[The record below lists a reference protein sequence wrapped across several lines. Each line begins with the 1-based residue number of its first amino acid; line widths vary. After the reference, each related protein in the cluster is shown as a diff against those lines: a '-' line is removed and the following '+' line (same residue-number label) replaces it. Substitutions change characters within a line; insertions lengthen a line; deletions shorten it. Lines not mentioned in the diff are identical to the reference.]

1 MNEESHILF
10 GRALEQLEQA
20 RIPKRDWSFGGGT
33 VLMLKFDHRDSRD
46 IDIFFR
52 DPQLLTYIS
61 PRLND
66 ANEANIQNYSES
78 GNSIKLNFAEGEV
91 DFIVGQQL
99 SSYKPTYQKVGDTF
113 AYMDHPAEIIAK
125 KAFYRGNTLTNRDA
139 FDIATVYAKQK
150 DSILKNAHVFENNL
164 SAMDKKLIELHSSG
178 MLNEYLTSVM
188 AVRPGGVGIASKT
201 YDLCS
206 QCFEAIHKKLEL
218 NKKLGKTPT
227 KNTGLER

>member
-99 SSYKPTYQKVGDTF
+99 SSYKRLF
-113 AYMDHPAEIIAK
+113 A
-125 KAFYRGNTLTNRDA
+125 F
-139 FDIATVYAKQK
+139 
-150 DSILKNAHVFENNL
+150 
-164 SAMDKKLIELHSSG
+164 
-178 MLNEYLTSVM
+178 
-188 AVRPGGVGIASKT
+188 
-201 YDLCS
+201 
-206 QCFEAIHKKLEL
+206 
-218 NKKLGKTPT
+218 
-227 KNTGLER
+227 